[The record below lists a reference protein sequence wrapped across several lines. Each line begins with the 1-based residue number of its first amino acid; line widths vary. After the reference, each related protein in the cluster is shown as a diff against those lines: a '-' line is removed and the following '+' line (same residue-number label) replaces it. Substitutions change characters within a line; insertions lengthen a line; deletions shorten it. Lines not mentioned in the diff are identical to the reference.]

1 MEIIKMIKLTSH
13 SPKQTEAAGE
23 VIGKRLKK
31 GDVVALFGTMGMGKT
46 AITRGICRGLG
57 SSDAVSSPTFAIVN
71 EYKGKDNKIYH
82 FDMYRISGEEDLEST
97 GFYEY
102 LDDESNLII
111 EWSEN
116 IVEEIPEDAVYIHIE
131 KGENENDR
139 VISVGVMKEYGGR

>member
-1 MEIIKMIKLTSH
+1 MIKLTSH
-13 SPKQTEAAGE
+13 SPQQTEAAGE
-23 VIGKRLKK
+23 VIGKRLKE
-31 GDVVALFGTMGMGKT
+31 GDVVALFGGMGMGKT

-71 EYKGKDNKIYH
+71 EYKGKRKIYH

-97 GFYEY
+97 GFYDY
-102 LDDESNLII
+102 LDGDSNLII

-116 IVEEIPEDAVYIHIE
+116 IVSEIPEDAVYILME

>member
-1 MEIIKMIKLTSH
+1 MIKLTSH
-13 SPKQTEAAGE
+13 SPQQTEAAGE
-23 VIGKRLKK
+23 VIGKRLKE
-31 GDVVALFGTMGMGKT
+31 GDVVALFGGMGMGKT

-71 EYKGKDNKIYH
+71 EYKGARRIYH
-82 FDMYRISGEEDLEST
+82 FDMYRIQGEEDLEST

-102 LDDESNLII
+102 LDGDSNLII

-116 IVEEIPEDAVYIHIE
+116 IVSEIPDDAVYILME
-131 KGENENDR
+131 KGEKENDR

>member
-1 MEIIKMIKLTSH
+1 MKKIILTST
-13 SPKQTEAAGE
+13 TEETELAGKEFAAS
-23 VIGKRLKK
+23 LSL
-31 GDVVALFGTMGMGKT
+31 GDFVAMRGDLGVGKT
-46 AITRGICRGLG
+46 AFIRGMAQHLAPR
-57 SSDAVSSPTFAIVN
+57 ARVQSPTYQIVN
-71 EYKGKDNKIYH
+71 EYRGGKIPFYH